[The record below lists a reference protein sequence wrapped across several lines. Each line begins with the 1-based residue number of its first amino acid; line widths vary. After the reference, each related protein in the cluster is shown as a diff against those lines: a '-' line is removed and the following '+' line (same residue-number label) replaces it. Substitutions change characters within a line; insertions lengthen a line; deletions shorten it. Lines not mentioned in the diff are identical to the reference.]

1 VEVPYSQQ
9 PISFSPAK
17 SPTRRQAFHSE
28 PSQVAT
34 SPAPPSFHAASTAL
48 LSAASPGRRP
58 ASREEKKGRKRRKK
72 KKRKGKRKKK
82 ENKLFIYRKYD

>member
-58 ASREEKKGRKRRKK
+58 ASGREKRKEEEKKEEKK
-72 KKRKGKRKKK
+72 MKVKEKRK
-82 ENKLFIYRKYD
+82 